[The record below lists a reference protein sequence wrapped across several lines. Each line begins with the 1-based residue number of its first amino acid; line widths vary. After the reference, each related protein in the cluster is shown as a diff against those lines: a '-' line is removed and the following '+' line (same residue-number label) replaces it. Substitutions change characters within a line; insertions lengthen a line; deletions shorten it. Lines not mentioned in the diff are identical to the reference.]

1 MTKIVLDSGRMKIN
15 LLHSVSGNRD
25 IYFSTCKL
33 LLLAVIRH
41 TLEYIWEEQS
51 ASLES
56 VVLGTKHIFG
66 CSSRTCSRFCVH
78 TEDFDKS
85 FLLYLSRGFI

>member
-15 LLHSVSGNRD
+15 LLHSVSSNRD
-25 IYFSTCKL
+25 IYFSTYKL

-41 TLEYIWEEQS
+41 TLEYIWKEQS

-56 VVLGTKHIFG
+56 VVLGTKSIFS
-66 CSSRTCSRFCVH
+66 CSRTCSRFCVH
-78 TEDFDKS
+78 TEDFDKR